1 MMVVNLTSD
10 YEEIRRNSLIFDK
23 ILEISD
29 DGFLI
34 IDNESRI
41 ININKTYC
49 QYLGVQKEDV
59 LNKHVHELIKNSK
72 LPELLE
78 TRLTEIAVPH
88 KLVKGQ
94 THTEDKYVIVSRA
107 SVEDGDKVIAAVGQI
122 KFSFHTMKLAND
134 LKNLDDELNYYKTEL
149 ARYIKDNFTFET
161 IIGKSDSF
169 EQVKEIARKASKNDF
184 TVLLTGE
191 TGTGKEVLA
200 NAIHYGSK
208 RKNRPFIRVNCAAI
222 PKELMESELFGYV
235 DGAFTGAK
243 QGGRKGKFELAN
255 HGTIFLD
262 EIGEIP
268 IYLQAK
274 LLRALQ
280 EREIDALGSEKPTT
294 LDIRIIAATNKN
306 LEEEVS
312 AKRFRQDLYYRLNV
326 INIRMPSLRER
337 KEDIRLFI
345 NNHLKELNKQY
356 YSNCIITENALQM
369 LENYSWPG
377 NIRELHNAISSLF
390 NSVSGEVINEN
401 ALPYVFFQNS
411 IKTPESKTD
420 LVQMVEAYEK
430 KLIIETLKDFN
441 MNFSKAAKA
450 MNIHRSTIYK
460 KAEKYGIEI

>member
-1 MMVVNLTSD
+1 MVVNMTSD
-10 YEEIRRNSLIFDK
+10 YKEIRRNSLIFDK

-34 IDNESRI
+34 IDNESKI

-49 QYLGVQKEDV
+49 DYLGVERNDV
-59 LNKHVHELIKNSK
+59 LNKHVHDVVKNSK
-72 LPELLE
+72 LPEILK
-78 TRLTEIAVPH
+78 TRVTEIAVPH
-88 KLVKGQ
+88 KLVQGQ

-107 SVEDGDKVIAAVGQI
+107 SVEDGENVIAAVGQI

-134 LKNLDDELNYYKTEL
+134 LKNLDEELNYYKTEL
-149 ARYIKDNFTFET
+149 ARYVKDNFTFET

-169 EQVKEIARKASKNDF
+169 EQVREIARKASRNDF

-208 RKNRPFIRVNCAAI
+208 RKSRPFIRVNCAAI
-222 PKELMESELFGYV
+222 PKDLLESELFGYV

-243 QGGRKGKFELAN
+243 HGGRKGKFELAN

-280 EREIDALGSEKPTT
+280 EREIDALGSEKPTA

-306 LEEEVS
+306 LEEEVA

-337 KEDIRLFI
+337 REDIRLFI

-356 YSNCIITENALQM
+356 YSNCIITENAMQL

-377 NIRELHNAISSLF
+377 NIRELHNVISSLF
-390 NSVSGEVINEN
+390 NGVSGEVINEST
-401 ALPYVFFQNS
+401 LPYIFFENG
-411 IKTPESKTD
+411 TNTLGDKTD
-420 LVQMVEAYEK
+420 LVQMVESYERN
-430 KLIIETLKDFN
+430 LILKTLNDN
-441 MNFSKAAKA
+441 DRSFSKAAKA
-450 MNIHRSTIYK
+450 LNIHRSTIYK

>member
-72 LPELLE
+72 LPEILK
-78 TRLTEIAVPH
+78 TKVTEIAVPH
-88 KLVKGQ
+88 KLVQGQ
-94 THTEDKYVIVSRA
+94 THTDDKYVIVSRA

-161 IIGKSDSF
+161 IIGKSSSF
-169 EQVKEIARKASKNDF
+169 QRVKETALKASRNDF

-280 EREIDALGSEKPTT
+280 EREIDALGSEKPTA

-306 LEEEVS
+306 LEEEVA

-326 INIRMPSLRER
+326 INIIMPSLRER
-337 KEDIRLFI
+337 KEDIKLFI
-345 NNHLKELNKQY
+345 NNHLKDLNKQY
-356 YSNCIITENALQM
+356 YTNCIITENAMRL
-369 LENYSWPG
+369 LESYNWPG
-377 NIRELHNAISSLF
+377 NIRELHNVISSLF

-401 ALPYVFFQNS
+401 VLPYVFFQRGANPS
-411 IKTPESKTD
+411 GSKTD
-420 LVQMVEAYEK
+420 LTQMVEAYEK
-430 KLIIETLKDFN
+430 QLILQTLKDQD
-441 MNFSKAAKA
+441 MSFSKAAKVL
-450 MNIHRSTIYK
+450 NIHRSTIYK

>member
-1 MMVVNLTSD
+1 MVVNIVSD
-10 YEEIRRNSLIFDK
+10 YEEMRRNNLIFDK

-34 IDNESRI
+34 IDRESRI

-49 QYLGVQKEDV
+49 DYLGVERNDV
-59 LNKHVHELIKNSK
+59 LNKHVHEIIKNSK
-72 LPELLE
+72 LPEILK
-78 TRLTEIAVPH
+78 TRVTEIAVPH
-88 KLVKGQ
+88 KLVQGQ

-161 IIGKSDSF
+161 IIGKSSSF
-169 EQVKEIARKASKNDF
+169 EQVKEIARKASRNDF

-208 RKNRPFIRVNCAAI
+208 RKSRPFIRVNCAAI
-222 PKELMESELFGYV
+222 PKDLLESELFGYV

-280 EREIDALGSEKPTT
+280 EREIDALGSEKPTS
-294 LDIRIIAATNKN
+294 LDIRVIAATNKN
-306 LEEEVS
+306 LEEEVA

-345 NNHLKELNKQY
+345 NNHLKQLNKQY
-356 YSNCIITENALQM
+356 YSNCIITENALQL
-369 LENYSWPG
+369 LENYRWPG
-377 NIRELHNAISSLF
+377 NIRELHNVISSLF
-390 NSVSGEVINEN
+390 NNVSGEVINEKD
-401 ALPYVFFQNS
+401 LPYVFFQS
-411 IKTPESKTD
+411 GYDKSSRKTD
-420 LVQMVEAYEK
+420 LAQMVELYEK
-430 KLIIETLKDFN
+430 QLIQQALEENN
-441 MNFSKAAKA
+441 MNYSKASKA
-450 MNIHRSTIYK
+450 LNIHRSTIYK
-460 KAEKYGIEI
+460 KAEKYGIDL